1 MGVLMAPEPIRV
13 QERIR
18 FGEGFELEAG
28 ARRLCRGGQ
37 ALKLERIPLEI
48 LVLLVEHRGEIV
60 TRDEIVAK
68 VWGKGAFL
76 DTDNSIRG
84 AIRKIRQVLKD
95 DTEYP
100 RFIQTVTGHGYRFI
114 ASVISPQE
122 GNHAEASKDPPST
135 APKGLPLHRHFPDK
149 RGSVYALISKL
160 DAWLRRRTLH
170 LEEEEE
176 EERSEPPR
184 DANVGHGTTGTSRVA
199 FGLLAIVG
207 ITAVLFALNVH
218 GWRDRLFVR
227 AAKPRI
233 QALAVL
239 PLANLSGNP
248 EQEYFADG
256 MTEALITEVGKTSI
270 PRVISRQSVMQ
281 FKGTKK
287 PLQEIARELNVD
299 AVLEGAVEHSG
310 DRVRISI
317 HLDQVS
323 PEGQLWSNQYDRDIH
338 DVLPL
343 QDEIARRVADE
354 IRVKLTPEERTR
366 LTTAH
371 SVSPQAHD
379 DYLRGRYILGLALT
393 HQTAADK
400 RQYTDLDILA
410 AIAHFKHAIEKDP
423 AYAMAHA
430 GLADAYILLGNPLS
444 GHSPKETLSDAKEA
458 ATKALELDPSLTE
471 AHFALA
477 QTLEYDWNW
486 SEAEKE
492 FKLALKLNPNYAD
505 AHLEYG
511 RFVQALGRN
520 DEAMKEMNYAME
532 LNPFDIKTRVVVAYV
547 TWASHQYDIALQQFT
562 SLGDD
567 WGLVWT
573 YREKQ
578 MYPEALAALERWKSS
593 HPTRHRN
600 PSVLA
605 TAASIYGL
613 EGRKQQAE
621 KLIDELREMARRQ
634 YVSGFFFAEAYV
646 GIGQK
651 DQAVTWLE
659 RAYDEHDQWMVYIA
673 SYPGLDRLH
682 SEPRFQALLRR
693 MNFPQ

>member
-1 MGVLMAPEPIRV
+1 MALETR
-13 QERIR
+13 R
-18 FGEGFELEAG
+18 FGIVQFGTFEADLRSGELRKQG
-28 ARRLCRGGQ
+28 
-37 ALKLERIPLEI
+37 KRIKIQELPFHVLT
-48 LVLLVEHRGEIV
+48 VLLRHPGEVV
-60 TRDEIVAK
+60 TREELRNQN
-68 VWGKGAFL
+68 WPP
-76 DTDNSIRG
+76 DTFVDFDNSLNT
-84 AIRKIRQVLKD
+84 AINKLRDALGD
-95 DTEYP
+95 SADCP
-100 RFIQTVTGHGYRFI
+100 RFIETLPRRGYRFI
-114 ASVISPQE
+114 GSVNGAGQPQV
-122 GNHAEASKDPPST
+122 AEAKPT
-135 APKGLPLHRHFPDK
+135 RGLRSLIFP
-149 RGSVYALISKL
+149 
-160 DAWLRRRTLH
+160 
-170 LEEEEE
+170 
-176 EERSEPPR
+176 
-184 DANVGHGTTGTSRVA
+184 VA

-207 ITAVLFALNVH
+207 ITAVLLGLNVH
-218 GWRDRLFVR
+218 GWRDRLFVH

-239 PLANLSGNP
+239 PLTNLSGNP

-256 MTEALITEVGKTSI
+256 MTEALITELGKTSI

-281 FKGTKK
+281 FKASKK

-299 AVLEGAVEHSG
+299 AVLEGAVERSS
-310 DRVRISI
+310 DRVRVSI

-323 PEGQLWSNQYDRDIH
+323 PDRQLWANQYDRNVN

-343 QDEIARRVADE
+343 QDEIARTVTDE
-354 IRVKLTPEERTR
+354 IRVKLTPEERIR

-371 SVSPQAHD
+371 SVSPEAHD

-393 HQTAADK
+393 HHTAADK

-423 AYAMAHA
+423 AYAIAYA

-458 ATKALELDPSLTE
+458 ATKALDLDPSLAE

-477 QTLEYDWNW
+477 QSLEYDWNW
-486 SEAEKE
+486 SEAEKQ

-520 DEAMKEMNYAME
+520 DEAMKEMNCATE
-532 LNPFDIKTRVVVAYV
+532 LNPFDIKTRVLVAYV
-547 TWASHQYDIALQQFT
+547 TWASHQYDLALQQFK

-573 YREKQ
+573 YREKK
-578 MYPEALAALERWKSS
+578 MYPEALAALERWKSDYPS
-593 HPTRHRN
+593 RHRN
-600 PSVLA
+600 PYALA
-605 TAASIYGL
+605 AAASIYGL
-613 EGRKQQAE
+613 EGRKNKAE
-621 KLIDELREMARRQ
+621 KLIGELREMARHQ
-634 YVSGFFFAEAYV
+634 YVSGVFFAEAYV

-693 MNFPQ
+693 MNFPD

>member
-1 MGVLMAPEPIRV
+1 MALETRPFGIVQFGTFEADLRSGELRKQGKRIKIQEQPFHVLT
-13 QERIR
+13 
-18 FGEGFELEAG
+18 
-28 ARRLCRGGQ
+28 
-37 ALKLERIPLEI
+37 
-48 LVLLVEHRGEIV
+48 VLLRHPGEVV
-60 TRDEIVAK
+60 TREELRNQN
-68 VWGKGAFL
+68 WPP
-76 DTDNSIRG
+76 DTFVDFDNSLNT
-84 AIRKIRQVLKD
+84 AINKLRDALGD
-95 DTEYP
+95 SADSP
-100 RFIQTVTGHGYRFI
+100 RFIETLPRRGYRFI
-114 ASVISPQE
+114 GSVNGAGQPQV
-122 GNHAEASKDPPST
+122 AEAKPT
-135 APKGLPLHRHFPDK
+135 RGLRSLIFP
-149 RGSVYALISKL
+149 
-160 DAWLRRRTLH
+160 
-170 LEEEEE
+170 
-176 EERSEPPR
+176 
-184 DANVGHGTTGTSRVA
+184 VA

-207 ITAVLFALNVH
+207 ITAVLLGLNVH
-218 GWRDRLFVR
+218 GWRDRLFVL
-227 AAKPRI
+227 AANPRI

-239 PLANLSGNP
+239 PLTNLSGNP

-256 MTEALITEVGKTSI
+256 MTEALITELGKTSI

-281 FKGTKK
+281 FKASKK

-299 AVLEGAVEHSG
+299 AVLEGAVERSS
-310 DRVRISI
+310 DRVRVSI

-323 PEGQLWSNQYDRDIH
+323 PERQLWANQYDRNIN

-343 QDEIARRVADE
+343 QDEIARTVTDE
-354 IRVKLTPEERTR
+354 IRVKLTPEERIR

-371 SVSPQAHD
+371 SVSPEAHD

-393 HQTAADK
+393 HHTAADK

-410 AIAHFKHAIEKDP
+410 GIAHFKHAIEKDP
-423 AYAMAHA
+423 AYAIAYA

-458 ATKALELDPSLTE
+458 ATKALDLDPSLAE

-505 AHLEYG
+505 THLEYG

-520 DEAMKEMNYAME
+520 DEAMKEMNCATE
-532 LNPFDIKTRVVVAYV
+532 LNPFDIKTRLLVAYV
-547 TWASHQYDIALQQFT
+547 TWASHQYDLALQQFK

-573 YREKQ
+573 YREKK
-578 MYPEALAALERWKSS
+578 MYPEALAALERWKSDYPS
-593 HPTRHRN
+593 RHRN
-600 PSVLA
+600 PYALA
-605 TAASIYGL
+605 AAASIYGL
-613 EGRKQQAE
+613 EGRRNKAE
-621 KLIDELREMARRQ
+621 KLIGELREMARHQ
-634 YVSGFFFAEAYV
+634 YVSGVFFAEAYV

-693 MNFPQ
+693 MNFPPAH

>member
-1 MGVLMAPEPIRV
+1 MAGYLMALETRSSGIV
-13 QERIR
+13 QFGTFEADLRSGELRKQGKRIKIQEQP
-18 FGEGFELEAG
+18 FHVLT
-28 ARRLCRGGQ
+28 
-37 ALKLERIPLEI
+37 
-48 LVLLVEHRGEIV
+48 VLLRHPGEVV
-60 TRDEIVAK
+60 TREELRNQNWPA
-68 VWGKGAFL
+68 
-76 DTDNSIRG
+76 DTFVDFDNSLNT
-84 AIRKIRQVLKD
+84 AINKLRDALGD
-95 DTEYP
+95 SADSP
-100 RFIQTVTGHGYRFI
+100 RFIETLPRRGYRFI
-114 ASVISPQE
+114 GAVNGAELPRAVEAKPTQGLRSLIVPVI
-122 GNHAEASKDPPST
+122 
-135 APKGLPLHRHFPDK
+135 
-149 RGSVYALISKL
+149 
-160 DAWLRRRTLH
+160 
-170 LEEEEE
+170 
-176 EERSEPPR
+176 
-184 DANVGHGTTGTSRVA
+184 
-199 FGLLAIVG
+199 FGLLVVIG
-207 ITAVLFALNVH
+207 IAAVFLGLNVQ
-218 GWRDRLFVR
+218 GWRDRLFVH

-233 QALAVL
+233 QALAIL
-239 PLANLSGNP
+239 PLANLSGDP

-256 MTEALITEVGKTSI
+256 MTEALITELGKTNI

-281 FKGTKK
+281 YKGSKK
-287 PLQEIARELNVD
+287 TLQEIARELNVD

-310 DRVRISI
+310 DRVRVSI

-323 PEGQLWSNQYDRDIH
+323 PETQLWTNQYDRDVH
-338 DVLPL
+338 DVLRL
-343 QDEIARRVADE
+343 QDEIARTVTDE
-354 IRVKLTPEERTR
+354 IRVKLTSEERTR

-371 SVSPQAHD
+371 SVSPEAHD

-393 HQTAADK
+393 THHTAADK
-400 RQYTDLDILA
+400 SQYTDLDILA

-423 AYAMAHA
+423 AYAVAYA

-458 ATKALELDPSLTE
+458 ATKALDLEPSLAE

-492 FKLALKLNPNYAD
+492 FKLALKLNPNYAG

-511 RFVQALGRN
+511 RFVQAMGRN
-520 DEAMKEMNYAME
+520 DEAMKEMDYAMQ
-532 LNPFDIKTRVVVAYV
+532 LNPFDIKTRVLVAYV
-547 TWASHQYDIALQQFT
+547 TWASHQFDLALLQFE

-578 MYPEALAALERWKSS
+578 MYPEALAALERWKSG
-593 HPTRHRN
+593 HPSQRRD
-600 PSVLA
+600 PYVLA
-605 TAASIYGL
+605 TAASISGL
-613 EGRKQQAE
+613 EGRKLQAE
-621 KLIDELREMARRQ
+621 KLIDELKEAARRQ

-693 MNFPQ
+693 MNFPNAH

>member
-1 MGVLMAPEPIRV
+1 MALETRPSGIVQFGTFEADLRSGELRKQGMRIKIQELPFHVLT
-13 QERIR
+13 
-18 FGEGFELEAG
+18 
-28 ARRLCRGGQ
+28 
-37 ALKLERIPLEI
+37 
-48 LVLLVEHRGEIV
+48 VLLRRPGEVV
-60 TRDEIVAK
+60 TREELRNQN
-68 VWGKGAFL
+68 WPP
-76 DTDNSIRG
+76 DTFVDFENSLNT
-84 AIRKIRQVLKD
+84 AINKLRDALGD
-95 DTEYP
+95 SADSP
-100 RFIQTVTGHGYRFI
+100 RFIETLPRRGYRFI
-114 ASVISPQE
+114 
-122 GNHAEASKDPPST
+122 
-135 APKGLPLHRHFPDK
+135 
-149 RGSVYALISKL
+149 GSVNGAGQPQVAEGKPTRGLRSLIF
-160 DAWLRRRTLH
+160 
-170 LEEEEE
+170 
-176 EERSEPPR
+176 P
-184 DANVGHGTTGTSRVA
+184 VA

-207 ITAVLFALNVH
+207 ITAVLLGLNVH
-218 GWRDRLFVR
+218 GWRDRLFVH
-227 AAKPRI
+227 AADPRI

-239 PLANLSGNP
+239 PLTNLSGNP

-256 MTEALITEVGKTSI
+256 MTEALITELGKTSI

-281 FKGTKK
+281 FKASKK

-299 AVLEGAVEHSG
+299 AVLEGAVEHSS
-310 DRVRISI
+310 DRVRVSI

-323 PEGQLWSNQYDRDIH
+323 PERQLWANQYDRDIN

-343 QDEIARRVADE
+343 QDEIARTVTDE
-354 IRVKLTPEERTR
+354 IRAMLTPAERTR
-366 LTTAH
+366 LTTAQ
-371 SVSPQAHD
+371 SVSPEAHD

-393 HQTAADK
+393 QHTATDK

-423 AYAMAHA
+423 AYAMAYA

-458 ATKALELDPSLTE
+458 ATKALDLDSSLAE

-520 DEAMKEMNYAME
+520 DEAMKEMNCATE
-532 LNPFDIKTRVVVAYV
+532 LNPFDIKTRVLVAYV
-547 TWASHQYDIALQQFT
+547 TWASHQYDLALQQFK

-578 MYPEALAALERWKSS
+578 EYPEALAALERWKSGHAS
-593 HPTRHRN
+593 QRRS

-605 TAASIYGL
+605 AAASIYGL
-613 EGRKQQAE
+613 EGRKNKAE
-621 KLIDELREMARRQ
+621 KLINELREMARHQ
-634 YVSGFFFAEAYV
+634 YVSGVFFAEAYV

-651 DQAVTWLE
+651 DQAATWLE
-659 RAYDEHDQWMVYIA
+659 RAYDERDQWMVYIA
-673 SYPGLDRLH
+673 SYPALDRLH